1 MPHRYKV
8 REIAQ
13 QSGLSEATVDRVL
26 NKRPGVREN
35 TRAEVMQAIA
45 DLDKQ
50 RAQLRLNGR
59 RYLID
64 VVMQTPQRFSDAFRA
79 AVEAELP
86 AFAPA
91 MLRARFHL
99 WETGSTTQMVDAL
112 GRLRGSHGVILKAQ
126 DEPEVAEA
134 IDRLVESGVPVVT
147 YATDVPASARCSY
160 VGIDNHGAGVTAAYL
175 MGQWLGPAPSDV
187 LITLSRNVFRGEGER
202 EVGFRS
208 ALRGSGR
215 QIVEVTD
222 SDGIDATNERLV
234 LEALERN
241 PSVEAVY
248 SVGGGNAATVAAFER
263 LGRAVPSFHCARPR
277 RRQPAAAARRP
288 DLGRPAQRSARRC
301 TAGDAADTAG
311 ARSTARRAG
320 SAGADPGHHAVQPAR
335 LDSEPCLLRHAVAP
349 YPDKLAVRRD
359 DPHVGS
365 ARVLATSYR
374 SVTISLEKTFRR
386 NVTKNTLLSHG
397 VGVHTSLNSVFG
409 RSVTQMSPVSRVKP
423 RLRKCNNRYCE

>member
-1 MPHRYKV
+1 VHRYKV

-26 NKRPGVREN
+26 NKRPGVRET
-35 TRAEVMQAIA
+35 TRAEVIQAIA

-99 WETGSTTQMVDAL
+99 WETGSTAQMVDVL
-112 GRLRGSHGVILKAQ
+112 TRLRGSHGVILKAQ
-126 DEPEVAEA
+126 DDPEVAEA
-134 IDRLVESGVPVVT
+134 IDRLVDSGIPVVT

-175 MGQWLGPAPSDV
+175 MAQWLGPAPSDV
-187 LITLSRNVFRGEGER
+187 LITVSRNVFRGEGER

-215 QIVEVTD
+215 QIVEVSD

-234 LEALERN
+234 LEALEAN

-248 SVGGGNAATVAAFER
+248 SVGGGNAATVAAFDR
-263 LGRAVPSFHCARPR
+263 LGRDCRVFIAHDLDADNRQLLRDGRISVVLHNDLRADARLAMRVLLQERGALPPEPARPVPI
-277 RRQPAAAARRP
+277 QVITPFN
-288 DLGRPAQRSARRC
+288 L
-301 TAGDAADTAG
+301 
-311 ARSTARRAG
+311 
-320 SAGADPGHHAVQPAR
+320 PG
-335 LDSEPCLLRHAVAP
+335 
-349 YPDKLAVRRD
+349 
-359 DPHVGS
+359 
-365 ARVLATSYR
+365 
-374 SVTISLEKTFRR
+374 
-386 NVTKNTLLSHG
+386 
-397 VGVHTSLNSVFG
+397 
-409 RSVTQMSPVSRVKP
+409 
-423 RLRKCNNRYCE
+423 

>member
-1 MPHRYKV
+1 MAHRYKV

-99 WETGSTTQMVDAL
+99 WETGSTVQMVDAL

-134 IDRLVESGVPVVT
+134 IDRLV
-147 YATDVPASARCSY
+147 D
-160 VGIDNHGAGVTAAYL
+160 
-175 MGQWLGPAPSDV
+175 
-187 LITLSRNVFRGEGER
+187 ER
-202 EVGFRS
+202 R
-208 ALRGSGR
+208 
-215 QIVEVTD
+215 
-222 SDGIDATNERLV
+222 
-234 LEALERN
+234 
-241 PSVEAVY
+241 P
-248 SVGGGNAATVAAFER
+248 GGDLCDR
-263 LGRAVPSFHCARPR
+263 CARQCPLLLCGHRQPR
-277 RRQPAAAARRP
+277 RRRDGRISDESMAGVCARRT
-288 DLGRPAQRSARRC
+288 C
-301 TAGDAADTAG
+301 
-311 ARSTARRAG
+311 
-320 SAGADPGHHAVQPAR
+320 
-335 LDSEPCLLRHAVAP
+335 
-349 YPDKLAVRRD
+349 
-359 DPHVGS
+359 
-365 ARVLATSYR
+365 
-374 SVTISLEKTFRR
+374 
-386 NVTKNTLLSHG
+386 
-397 VGVHTSLNSVFG
+397 
-409 RSVTQMSPVSRVKP
+409 
-423 RLRKCNNRYCE
+423 

>member
-26 NKRPGVREN
+26 NRRPGVREN

-99 WETGSTTQMVDAL
+99 WESGSTAQMVDAL
-112 GRLRGSHGVILKAQ
+112 SRLRGSHGVVLKAQ

-134 IDRLVESGVPVVT
+134 VDRLVESGVPVVT
-147 YATDVPASARCSY
+147 YATDVPGSARCAY

-175 MGQWLGPAPSDV
+175 MRQWLGSAPSDV
-187 LITLSRNVFRGEGER
+187 LITLSRTLFRGEGER

-215 QIVEVTD
+215 TIVEVSD

-234 LEALERN
+234 LEALEEH

-248 SVGGGNAATVAAFER
+248 SVGGGNTATVAAFER
-263 LGRAVPSFHCARPR
+263 LGRVCRVFIAHDLDADNRRLLREGRISVVLHNDLRADARLAMRLILQERGALPVE
-277 RRQPAAAARRP
+277 PA
-288 DLGRPAQRSARRC
+288 RSAPIQVI
-301 TAGDAADTAG
+301 TPYNL
-311 ARSTARRAG
+311 
-320 SAGADPGHHAVQPAR
+320 PG
-335 LDSEPCLLRHAVAP
+335 
-349 YPDKLAVRRD
+349 
-359 DPHVGS
+359 
-365 ARVLATSYR
+365 
-374 SVTISLEKTFRR
+374 
-386 NVTKNTLLSHG
+386 
-397 VGVHTSLNSVFG
+397 
-409 RSVTQMSPVSRVKP
+409 
-423 RLRKCNNRYCE
+423 